1 MSVADYT
8 RVEKSSVD
16 EVISNALEKDCI
28 TSAPIEHYTQD
39 ELKEI
44 AEKAKENDLVVTI
57 KAEYSNFY
65 QGILLNFIKREN
77 IDDMFKKYI

>member
-1 MSVADYT
+1 MAVHDCRT
-8 RVEKSSVD
+8 VKKSSVD
-16 EVISNALEKDCI
+16 EIISDALDVDHI

>member
-1 MSVADYT
+1 MSVSDYT
-8 RVEKSSVD
+8 RVGKSSVD
-16 EVISNALEKDCI
+16 EVISNALEEDCI
-28 TSAPIEHYTQD
+28 TSASIEHYTQD

-44 AEKAKENDLVVTI
+44 AEKAKENDLGVTI